1 MEEQV
6 NIDWSERALNMLDEI
21 EAYISQYSEI
31 SAAKYIDGL
40 LDKVERLEK
49 YPESCAPCRN
59 PTLYERGYRCCLYRN
74 HIIAYKFI
82 ENKIRIF
89 GIIPSRMNPD
99 RMIDFVE

>member
-6 NIDWSERALNMLDEI
+6 IIQWSDKASKTLNQIHTYISER
-21 EAYISQYSEI
+21 SEI
-31 SAAKYIDGL
+31 AADKYVIGL
-40 LDKVERLEK
+40 RDSVKRLEK
-49 YPESCAPCRN
+49 HPESCAPCRN